1 MELKLGPKTYKA
13 RVTLDAIIKI
23 ETSLNC
29 GIVKVLQKLT
39 DGNLTTIEMVSIIT
53 PIIRSGGNDLSEKE
67 IKAIVWDAGIA
78 TSMRVIGEILA
89 KALMGDDKEGNED
102 EVAAA

>member
-1 MELKLGPKTYKA
+1 MELKLGPKAYKA
-13 RVTLDAIIKI
+13 KVTLDAIIKI

-39 DGNLTTIEMVSIIT
+39 DGNLTTIEMVSILL
-53 PIIRSGGNDLSEKE
+53 PIIRGGGNDLSEKE
-67 IKAIVWDAGIA
+67 IKQIVWDAGIA
-78 TSMRVIGEILA
+78 ATMNATGEVLA
-89 KALMGDDKEGNED
+89 KALMGDDTEGKEN